1 MKLTPKQ
8 KKFADEYI
16 KTGNATQS
24 AIEAGYSKR
33 TARSVGSE
41 NLTKPDISE
50 YIAKR
55 IAEIDKENI
64 AEQKEILEFM
74 TRVMRRQ
81 ETEQVTNVLKKPIVL
96 TVHGSGDD
104 NTYEKVVNEEVVE
117 VSEVAGSVGDA
128 VRAADL
134 LSKLIKPSKEETSYE
149 DDKARK
155 MKAEA
160 DVAQIQAKRMA
171 DGEQNSSVNVNIVIP
186 EQEDNNGE

>member
-24 AIEAGYSKR
+24 AIEAGYSKK

-55 IAEIDKENI
+55 LEKIDKEKI

-117 VSEVAGSVGDA
+117 VSEVAGSVSDA

-155 MKAEA
+155 MKADA